1 MPDDVKPRIA
11 HDLSQEDYNLGSP
24 DLYGGDDSGLAHTG
38 NEINKIVLVKEDT
51 RAKST
56 L

>member
-1 MPDDVKPRIA
+1 MPYDVKPRIA
-11 HDLSQEDYNLGSP
+11 DDLSQEDYNLGSP

-38 NEINKIVLVKEDT
+38 NEINTIELVKEDMP
-51 RAKST
+51 AKST

>member
-11 HDLSQEDYNLGSP
+11 DDLSQEDYNLGSP

-38 NEINKIVLVKEDT
+38 DEINTNKLS
-51 RAKST
+51 KSGCAC
-56 L
+56 

>member
-1 MPDDVKPRIA
+1 MPDDVKSRIA
-11 HDLSQEDYNLGSP
+11 DDLSQEDYNLGSP

-38 NEINKIVLVKEDT
+38 KGINTIVLVKEDT